1 MMIDSTVMI
10 DVLRQKSVAKNY
22 LESIGEILSI
32 SRIVWMEIVVGCKSK
47 LELMK
52 SIKLIGNLGLEI
64 IEIGVE
70 TSQLAGMMFEKYY
83 HAHGLGITDA
93 LIAAAAIGRNEMLA
107 THNVKHFKFIKE
119 LNLTVP
125 Y

>member
-10 DVLRQKSVAKNY
+10 DVMRQKPAARNY

-32 SRIVWMEIVVGCKSK
+32 SRIVWMEIVAGCQTK
-47 LELMK
+47 LELVWSMK
-52 SIKLIGNLGLEI
+52 MVNSLGLQVVEI
-64 IEIGVE
+64 DIEM
-70 TSQLAGMMFEKYY
+70 SQIAGTLFEKYY
-83 HAHGLGITDA
+83 HSHGLGITDA
-93 LIAAAAIGRNEMLA
+93 LIAAAVIDKGESLA
-107 THNVKHFKFIKE
+107 THNVKHFNFIKN